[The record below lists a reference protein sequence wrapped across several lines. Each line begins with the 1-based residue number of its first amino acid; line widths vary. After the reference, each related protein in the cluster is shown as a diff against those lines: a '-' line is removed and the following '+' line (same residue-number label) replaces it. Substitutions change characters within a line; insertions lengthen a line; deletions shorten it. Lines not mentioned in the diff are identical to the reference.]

1 MNTTAK
7 ALIFAVVSVAS
18 AAAIGMGLA
27 DRATPAAKPAVIKLE
42 TVVIYGQRAQA
53 EVQQQVAA
61 AVQIEKLPRVEIE
74 GRSMAVDTGVQVA
87 AAAAAAATAGE
98 SL

>member
-27 DRATPAAKPAVIKLE
+27 DHAAQSTMAKANVVKLE
-42 TVVIYGQRAQA
+42 PVVIVGKRVHVVAQLP
-53 EVQQQVAA
+53 QV
-61 AVQIEKLPRVEIE
+61 VIE
-74 GRSMAVDTGVQVA
+74 GRRSA
-87 AAAAAAATAGE
+87 A
-98 SL
+98 